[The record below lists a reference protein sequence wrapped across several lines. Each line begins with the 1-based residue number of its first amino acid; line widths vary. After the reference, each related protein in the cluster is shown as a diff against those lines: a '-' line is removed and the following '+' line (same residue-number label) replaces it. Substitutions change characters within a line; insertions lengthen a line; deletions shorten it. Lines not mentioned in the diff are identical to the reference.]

1 VGGKVSDQPAAQN
14 YLFRFDAPLESRIFG
29 ETCAVG
35 GWLLERSGKPIHG
48 IRTIVRS
55 TFRRRETVPAR
66 RKRERRDVA
75 GAFPD
80 LPGARDS
87 GFLLELGLGL
97 GRNHL
102 TLQVRGEDRV
112 WRTFHTAVIWAWPLS
127 FLKSL
132 RLVHLHR
139 VLISFLQQL
148 FPGKREVHETLDAL
162 RQKPPGARSS
172 RFSQKTNR
180 LDLFAT
186 SRSNLFILE
195 IGELIAAGFRELGCP
210 AQMRLDEILPQDP
223 PAGTVPMVVTPHEYY
238 NLFLREKM
246 TQEEAES
253 LTSNAV
259 LLCTEQ
265 PETGWFYSNLP
276 WAISARA
283 TVDINPLGVAAYCNH
298 GVPARHFQ
306 LGYHPM
312 LSAPAQPAY
321 AERNFD
327 ITFLGSMTP
336 RRDRFFAEHA
346 PFFAQHRC
354 HLRFVPLGFAKTR
367 ATRSYLSA
375 AQRNELLSQSRIFL
389 NLHYAER
396 KYCEWHRML
405 VGLANGCCIIS
416 ETSEGHGPLV
426 PGRHFVMADEED
438 LIACCEYYLNR
449 PAEAEAIARAGRV
462 FVEKQLRQSFAC
474 RKFLEEMDE
483 PGLAN
488 ADGFLPATVPDATPE
503 ALPIDLRRKF
513 SARVARQFKRAL
525 RDDVNALF
533 GRETVSFPPQS
544 EPREIVDDAASQRST
559 IMQKREAYEARWMEQ
574 EARRTEGGEI
584 WTVHDNEP
592 YRASPPPAVTVLITL
607 FNYGH
612 YLAECLA
619 SVGRASALMREPLEI
634 VIVND
639 ASTDDSLG
647 EARRLQARLDLPIR
661 IVDKQ
666 FNTGLADARNVGVQL
681 ARAPYV
687 FIMDADNLIFPNGL
701 SQLLEAIENEQSVAA
716 YSLLCRFRGD
726 PSHRVGL
733 LSYYDWDPQI
743 LVQHPYIDA
752 MALFRRDAL
761 LEDGGYDNRLNQVGW
776 FGWEDYDMW
785 LRFASRQ
792 QTVAF
797 VPNILC
803 LYRHHDTSMINI
815 TNLFERDL
823 VLHLHKRYG
832 ALVDQFEPRAT
843 IFGVERTRLNLPEVS
858 EASG

>member
-1 VGGKVSDQPAAQN
+1 MSDQPAAQN
-14 YLFRFDAPLESRIFG
+14 YLFRFDAPIESRIFG
-29 ETCAVG
+29 DACAIS
-35 GWLLERSGKPIHG
+35 GWLLERSGEPIYG
-48 IRTIVRS
+48 IRAIVRS

-75 GAFPD
+75 GAFPE

-87 GFLLELGLGL
+87 GFLLELRPGL
-97 GRNHL
+97 GRNRL

-112 WRTFHTAVIWAWPLS
+112 WRTFHTAVIWVWPLS

-132 RLVHLHR
+132 HLVHLHR

-148 FPGKREVHETLDAL
+148 FPGKREGHETLDAL
-162 RQKPPGARSS
+162 RQKRPVPRSS
-172 RFSQKTNR
+172 PSSQKTNR
-180 LDLFAT
+180 IDLFAT

-195 IGELIAAGFRELGCP
+195 IGELIAAGFRELGCA
-210 AQMRLDEILPQDP
+210 AQMRLDEILPEDP
-223 PAGTVPMVVTPHEYY
+223 PPGTVPMVVTPHEYY
-238 NLFLREKM
+238 NLFLRERV
-246 TQEEAES
+246 TQEAAER

-276 WAISARA
+276 WAVSARA
-283 TVDINPLGVAAYCNH
+283 TVDINPLGVAGYRAH

-306 LGYHPM
+306 LGYHSM

-336 RRDRFFAEHA
+336 RRDRFFAEQA
-346 PFFAQHRC
+346 PFFAQHHC

-416 ETSEGHGPLV
+416 ETSEGYGPLV

-438 LIACCEYYLNR
+438 LITCCEYYLNR
-449 PAEAEAIARAGRV
+449 PGEAEAIAHAGHQ
-462 FVEKQLRQSFAC
+462 FIEKQLRQSFAC
-474 RKFLEEMDE
+474 RKFLEELDE
-483 PGLAN
+483 PGFAN

-503 ALPIDLRRKF
+503 PLPIDLRRKF
-513 SARVARQFKRAL
+513 SSRITRQFKRAL
-525 RDDVNALF
+525 RDDLNALF
-533 GRETVSFPPQS
+533 GRETVSLSPES
-544 EPREIVDDAASQRST
+544 EPKEMADDAADQRSA
-559 IMQKREAYEARWMEQ
+559 IVQKREAYEARWMEQ
-574 EARRTEGGEI
+574 EARRAEGSEI

-592 YRASPPPAVTVLITL
+592 YRDSLTPAVTVLITL

-612 YLAECLA
+612 YLDECLA
-619 SVGRASALMREPLEI
+619 SVRRAAALMREPLEI

-647 EARRLQARLDLPIR
+647 EARRFQAGLDLPIR

-701 SQLLEAIENEQSVAA
+701 SQLLEAIKSEHGAAA

-785 LRFASRQ
+785 LRFASRK

-843 IFGVERTRLNLPEVS
+843 IFGVARTRLNLPEVS
-858 EASG
+858 EVSG